1 MASRRSASLA
11 RRFPH
16 RADVPLL
23 LTASAVLI
31 TLGLTLPAIETHTL
45 VFWRAE
51 YSIAKNI
58 GHLNAEGK
66 VAAASILAICS
77 VLYPLVKLMTLFYF
91 WLMPFPHAW
100 RARVITVLRL
110 LGRWAL
116 IDVFA
121 VTAIVLGSLTIGPFD
136 ATPKTGLYLFAC
148 GVLLLMF
155 ATLLMDRL
163 ARHGR

>member
-66 VAAASILAICS
+66 VAAASILRSAPCCTRSSNSWRCS
-77 VLYPLVKLMTLFYF
+77 
-91 WLMPFPHAW
+91 
-100 RARVITVLRL
+100 IS
-110 LGRWAL
+110 G
-116 IDVFA
+116 
-121 VTAIVLGSLTIGPFD
+121 
-136 ATPKTGLYLFAC
+136 
-148 GVLLLMF
+148 
-155 ATLLMDRL
+155 
-163 ARHGR
+163 